1 MRRIGWSTVWV
12 AAIAAGCN
20 GFPDAIPIADAER
33 APEKY
38 PTYAAAAPTTLIQVG
53 NQRYMVLAGAV
64 VQVPATALRQ
74 VAGGLSAG
82 MWDSEPFDWLY
93 QPSTD
98 GKLRLAGEV
107 R

>member
-1 MRRIGWSTVWV
+1 MRRIGWSTVWI

-20 GFPDAIPIADAER
+20 GFPDAIPISDAER

-38 PTYAAAAPTTLIQVG
+38 PTYAAAPPTTLIQVG
-53 NQRYMVLAGAV
+53 TQRYMVLPGAV
-64 VQVPATALRQ
+64 VHVPASALRS

-82 MWDSEPFDWLY
+82 LWDSEPFDWLY
-93 QPSTD
+93 QRSAD
-98 GKLRLAGEV
+98 GKVRFAGEI

>member
-20 GFPDAIPIADAER
+20 GFPDAIPITDAER

-53 NQRYMVLAGAV
+53 TQRYMVLPGAV
-64 VQVPATALRQ
+64 VQVPSSALRS

-93 QPSTD
+93 QASTD